1 MSQLICIDKEY
12 KTWITELVHQFR
24 LGQVKAVIHVNRE
37 LLLFYWRVGK
47 DICEHDMEKKY
58 GKGIMRTISEDLRDK
73 LPGIKGLSETNIYY
87 CRRWYSLY
95 INEFSKFPQAV
106 GKSLETYLTSSDA
119 KIPQPVGN
127 SAADIFPQ
135 VVVEFFSIPWA
146 HHRYI
151 IDKIGGDA
159 EKGLFYVHQTFQH
172 GWSRAVL
179 LNWMETDLYD
189 RQGKSIN
196 NFDRTLPA
204 VDSDLAKQLVKDPY
218 IFDYTAMTEDYN
230 ETQLK
235 RSLVDHVE
243 KTLMEMGPGF
253 AFIAREHHLIVGN
266 TDKFVDLLFYQI
278 PMHRYVAVEVKV
290 DKFDSDNVGQLGL
303 YQKAINEQ
311 MNTSVEKP
319 SVGLVVCKE
328 MDKILVQYSLDI
340 INQPMSVSTYTLSR
354 TLPDSYK
361 STLPEVEDIEATLND
376 KEDK

>member
-1 MSQLICIDKEY
+1 MSFQNS
-12 KTWITELVHQFR
+12 HR
-24 LGQVKAVIHVNRE
+24 L
-37 LLLFYWRVGK
+37 W
-47 DICEHDMEKKY
+47 EK
-58 GKGIMRTISEDLRDK
+58 
-73 LPGIKGLSETNIYY
+73 
-87 CRRWYSLY
+87 
-95 INEFSKFPQAV
+95 
-106 GKSLETYLTSSDA
+106 
-119 KIPQPVGN
+119 
-127 SAADIFPQ
+127 
-135 VVVEFFSIPWA
+135 
-146 HHRYI
+146 
-151 IDKIGGDA
+151 
-159 EKGLFYVHQTFQH
+159 
-172 GWSRAVL
+172 
-179 LNWMETDLYD
+179 
-189 RQGKSIN
+189 
-196 NFDRTLPA
+196 
-204 VDSDLAKQLVKDPY
+204 AKQLVKDPY

-266 TDKFVDLLFYQI
+266 TDKYVDLLFYQI